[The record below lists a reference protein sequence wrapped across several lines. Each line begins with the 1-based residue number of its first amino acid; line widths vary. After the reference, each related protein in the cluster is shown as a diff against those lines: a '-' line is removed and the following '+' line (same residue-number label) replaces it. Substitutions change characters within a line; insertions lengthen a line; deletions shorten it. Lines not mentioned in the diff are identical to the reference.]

1 MSYYRRFPV
10 RHSSYAVKPVEPVS
24 QVSEAELTNP
34 GIVQRIRDLLTKPGL
49 NDWEKNFLTSINEY
63 ATVRNRITAGQ
74 YNSFK
79 KIEDKFSDEAVAK
92 HNEFANKFTDEMRQ
106 NMKIVAGVY
115 RVTGSPYHQ
124 KLVEEILSNDKFVP
138 TEEQWNK
145 FMGNKY
151 AQGYI
156 VNAKVAPKFKI
167 GDSVAPSSLDNS
179 PIGLWTSA
187 IVIDNT
193 GILPR
198 SHAAGGKRYSILP
211 YGEMK
216 PIEVEE
222 RHMKFLR

>member
-10 RHSSYAVKPVEPVS
+10 RASRYTVQPE
-24 QVSEAELTNP
+24 QVAPQVNEEEITGP
-34 GIVQRIRDLLTKPGL
+34 GIVQRIRDLLTKNGL

-79 KIEDKFSDEAVAK
+79 KIEDKFSDAAVAK
-92 HNEFANKFTDEMRQ
+92 HNEFAGKFTDEMRE

-115 RVTGSPYHQ
+115 RETKSPYHQ
-124 KLVEEILSNDKFVP
+124 KLVEQILSDDKFIP

-151 AQGYI
+151 AQGYG
-156 VNAKVAPKFKI
+156 VNAKVAPKFNI
-167 GDSVAPSSLDNS
+167 GDTVVPSSLDKTET
-179 PIGLWTSA
+179 WKSA
-187 IVIDNT
+187 IVIDNV

-198 SHAAGGKRYSILP
+198 SHAAGAKRYSILP

-216 PIEVEE
+216 PVIVEE
-222 RHMKFLR
+222 RQMKFSR

>member
-10 RHSSYAVKPVEPVS
+10 RHSSYAVTPVEPVA

-34 GIVQRIRDLLTKPGL
+34 GIVQRIRNLLTKPGL

-79 KIEDKFSDEAVAK
+79 KIEDKHSDEAVAK
-92 HNEFANKFTDEMRQ
+92 HNEFANKFTDEMRE

-115 RVTGSPYHQ
+115 RVTKSPYHQ

-151 AQGYI
+151 AQGYV
-156 VNAKVAPKFKI
+156 VNVKVAPKFNI
-167 GDSVAPSSLDNS
+167 GDTVAPSSLDHT
-179 PIGLWTSA
+179 GAWKSA
-187 IVIDNT
+187 IVIDNV

-222 RHMKFLR
+222 RQMKFHR

>member
-1 MSYYRRFPV
+1 MSYYRRFSVPPSRYTV
-10 RHSSYAVKPVEPVS
+10 QVE
-24 QVSEAELTNP
+24 QVTPQINEEEITGP
-34 GIVQRIRDLLTKPGL
+34 GIVQRIRDLLTKNGL
-49 NDWEKNFLTSINEY
+49 NDWEKNFLNSINEY

-79 KIEDKFSDEAVAK
+79 KIEDKFSDAAVAK
-92 HNEFANKFTDEMRQ
+92 RNDFANKFTDEMRD

-115 RVTGSPYHQ
+115 RATKSPYHQ
-124 KLVEEILSNDKFVP
+124 KLVEQILSDDKFVP

-151 AQGYI
+151 AQGYV
-156 VNAKVAPKFKI
+156 VNAKVAPKFNI
-167 GDSVAPSSLDNS
+167 GDTVVPSSLDKTET
-179 PIGLWTSA
+179 WKSA
-187 IVIDNT
+187 IIIDNV

-216 PIEVEE
+216 PIEIEE
-222 RHMKFLR
+222 RQMKFSR

>member
-10 RHSSYAVKPVEPVS
+10 RPSRYTVQVE
-24 QVSEAELTNP
+24 QVTPEVNEAELTNP
-34 GIVQRIRDLLTKPGL
+34 GIVQRIRDLITKPGL

-79 KIEDKFSDEAVAK
+79 RIEDKFSDAAVAK
-92 HNEFANKFTDEMRQ
+92 HTEFANKFTDEMRD

-115 RVTGSPYHQ
+115 RATSSPYHQ
-124 KLVEEILSNDKFVP
+124 KLVESILSDDKFVP
-138 TEEQWNK
+138 SEEQWNK
-145 FMGNKY
+145 FMNNKY
-151 AQGYI
+151 AQGYV

-167 GDSVAPSSLDNS
+167 GDSVAPSSLDKS

-187 IVIDNT
+187 IVIDNA

-198 SHAAGGKRYSILP
+198 SHSAGGKRYSILP
-211 YGEMK
+211 YGKMK